1 MSELSPAQ
9 PTIPDHLRAIVNEVE
24 ETLKDVAIKPLSSFF
39 VGTVAAMSGVLFGFD
54 ASIAAAVGGSVNTF
68 FGLESAPL
76 LQGLWVAAVPLGAL
90 IGALFGGKVSDR
102 FGRKKGLIFNA
113 FLFIAGIAL
122 AAVSPG
128 FWVFVVAR
136 LMMGLA
142 IGNSA
147 VITPMYMAEVAPPE
161 SRGRILFMYQLSIV
175 VGILFSFL
183 VGVAVDASIKDTAL
197 NWRVMLAI
205 GLIPA
210 FIFLFGMFKMP
221 QSPRWL
227 IENQFLREAHHVLM
241 RMMGREEA
249 RSTFCD
255 IHEAAARKTSVNLKA
270 CFGKLIL
277 PVMLLGFFLQFF
289 QQSTGIN
296 ADMYFGPQIFSQ
308 GGFSAS
314 AAMWAQVAMGLVNLI
329 ATVVSIFLVDKL
341 GRRKLMF
348 IGVSGII
355 IMLGAQS
362 YLFHR
367 YEKFQQTA
375 PAESR
380 AVTTTDNAGQRPVL
394 PNAGSAVTHEQTTDH
409 REIALAIASS
419 RNVSQAMHAAVEGK
433 SVSVP
438 ADAQA
443 SAPTS
448 PAGVT
453 TPALPATPGKPPA
466 ITYWIFA
473 SILLYIVFFA
483 ISAGPLCW
491 LMISEIFP
499 IRFRGIGMSIAVAA
513 NWLVDYFVSQLFPV
527 MKDGLGMSFTFLIYA
542 AFTAVGLALA
552 IRFLP
557 ETRGVPLEKIEENIY
572 AGKPLRRIGL

>member
-1 MSELSPAQ
+1 MSDTSLAQLS
-9 PTIPDHLRAIVNEVE
+9 IPSHLRNVLEEVE
-24 ETLKDVAIKPLSSFF
+24 TALQDVVIKPLSSFF

-68 FGLESAPL
+68 FHLEQSPL

-90 IGALFGGKVSDR
+90 IGALFGGKISDR

-113 FLFIAGIAL
+113 FLFIAGIAVAAL
-122 AAVSPG
+122 APG
-128 FWVFVVAR
+128 LWVFVAAR

-183 VGVAVDASIKDTAL
+183 VGVAVDASIKDTDI

-205 GLIPA
+205 GLVPA

-221 QSPRWL
+221 NSPRWL
-227 IENQFLREAHHVLM
+227 IENKFLQEAHHVLM
-241 RMMGREEA
+241 RMMGKEAA

-255 IHEAAARKTSVNLKA
+255 IHEAAARKTSVNMKA

-314 AAMWAQVAMGLVNLI
+314 ASMWAQVAMGLVNLV
-329 ATVVSIFLVDKL
+329 ATVGSIFLVDKL

-355 IMLGAQS
+355 VMLGAQA
-362 YLFHR
+362 YLFHK
-367 YEKFQQTA
+367 YEQFQATA
-375 PAESR
+375 ALEAR
-380 AVTTTDNAGQRPVL
+380 DITTTDKAGQRPVL
-394 PNAGSAVTHEQTTDH
+394 PNAGAVVTHEQTTDQ
-409 REIALAIASS
+409 RDAANAGAAL
-419 RNVSQAMHAAVEGK
+419 K
-433 SVSVP
+433 
-438 ADAQA
+438 
-443 SAPTS
+443 
-448 PAGVT
+448 
-453 TPALPATPGKPPA
+453 PGKPPA

-473 SILLYIVFFA
+473 SILLYIICFA

-499 IRFRGIGMSIAVAA
+499 IRFRGIGMSVAVAA

-542 AFTAVGLALA
+542 GFTAVGLALA

>member
-1 MSELSPAQ
+1 MSEISPTMSSVPA
-9 PTIPDHLRAIVNEVE
+9 HLRAILEEVE
-24 ETLKDVAIKPLSSFF
+24 QALEGIVIKPLSSFF

-54 ASIAAAVGGSVNTF
+54 ASIAAATGSSVNSF
-68 FGLESAPL
+68 FALDQAPL

-90 IGALFGGKVSDR
+90 IGALFGGRVSDR

-113 FLFIAGIAL
+113 ILFIAGIAL
-122 AAVSPG
+122 AAVSPT
-128 FWVFVVAR
+128 FWVFVAAR

-175 VGILFSFL
+175 VGILFSFI
-183 VGVAVDASIKDTAL
+183 VGVIVDASIKDISM

-210 FIFLFGMFKMP
+210 FIFLFGMLKMP
-221 QSPRWL
+221 NSPRWL
-227 IENQFLREAHHVLM
+227 IENKYLQDAHHVLL

-255 IHEAAARKTSVNLKA
+255 IHEAAARKTSASLKA

-314 AAMWAQVAMGLVNLI
+314 AAMWAQVAMGLVNLV
-329 ATVVSIFLVDKL
+329 ATIVSIFLVDKL

-355 IMLGAQS
+355 VMLCAQS
-362 YLFHR
+362 YLFDQ
-367 YEKFQQTA
+367 YNKFQQTA
-375 PAESR
+375 APEAR
-380 AVTTTDNAGQRPVL
+380 AITTTDAAGQRHVL
-394 PNAGSAVTHEQTTDH
+394 PNAGAAVTHEQTSDT
-409 REIALAIASS
+409 REA
-419 RNVSQAMHAAVEGK
+419 
-433 SVSVP
+433 
-438 ADAQA
+438 AQA
-443 SAPTS
+443 GTA
-448 PAGVT
+448 V
-453 TPALPATPGKPPA
+453 TPGKPPA

-473 SILLYIVFFA
+473 SILLYIVCFA

-491 LMISEIFP
+491 LMISEVFP

-542 AFTAVGLALA
+542 GFTAVGLALA
-552 IRFLP
+552 VRFLP

>member
-1 MSELSPAQ
+1 MSDQALALDNVPA
-9 PTIPDHLRAIVNEVE
+9 HLRGKLADIEQALENVV
-24 ETLKDVAIKPLSSFF
+24 IKPLSSFF

-54 ASIAAAVGGSVNTF
+54 ASIAAAVGSSVNF
-68 FGLESAPL
+68 HYELNSSPL

-90 IGALFGGKVSDR
+90 IGALFGGKISDK

-113 FLFIAGIAL
+113 LLFIAGIAL
-122 AAVSPG
+122 AAVSPS
-128 FWVFVVAR
+128 FVVFVIAR

-183 VGVAVDASIKDTAL
+183 VGVAVDATITDKAL
-197 NWRVMLAI
+197 NWRIMIAI
-205 GLIPA
+205 GLVPA
-210 FIFLFGMFKMP
+210 TIFLLGMLKMP

-227 IENQFLREAHHVLM
+227 IENAFLKEAHHTLM
-241 RMMGREEA
+241 RMMALEKA
-249 RSTFCD
+249 RTTFCD
-255 IHEAAARKTSVNLKA
+255 IHEATDRKSDVTLKA

-277 PVMLLGFFLQFF
+277 PVMALGFFLQFF

-296 ADMYFGPQIFSQ
+296 ADMYFGPQIFHQ
-308 GGFSAS
+308 GGFSES
-314 AAMWAQVAMGLVNLI
+314 AAMWAQVGMGLVNLI
-329 ATVVSIFLVDKL
+329 ATVASIFMVDKL

-348 IGVSGII
+348 IGVSGIAV
-355 IMLGAQS
+355 MLCVQA
-362 YLFHR
+362 YLFHQYDKIR
-367 YEKFQQTA
+367 
-375 PAESR
+375 AETTPV
-380 AVTTTDNAGQRPVL
+380 AMQTTTDDAGQRHVL
-394 PNAGSAVTHEQTTDH
+394 PNAAGVVTHEQTTD
-409 REIALAIASS
+409 
-419 RNVSQAMHAAVEGK
+419 QVEM
-433 SVSVP
+433 
-438 ADAQA
+438 AQA
-443 SAPTS
+443 AS
-448 PAGVT
+448 T
-453 TPALPATPGKPPA
+453 TPQGTDTPKPGKPPA
-466 ITYWIFA
+466 ITYWIFG
-473 SILLYIVFFA
+473 SILLYIICFA

-513 NWLVDYFVSQLFPV
+513 NWFVDYLVSQLFPV

-542 AFTAVGLALA
+542 GFTTVGLFLA
-552 IRFLP
+552 IKFLP